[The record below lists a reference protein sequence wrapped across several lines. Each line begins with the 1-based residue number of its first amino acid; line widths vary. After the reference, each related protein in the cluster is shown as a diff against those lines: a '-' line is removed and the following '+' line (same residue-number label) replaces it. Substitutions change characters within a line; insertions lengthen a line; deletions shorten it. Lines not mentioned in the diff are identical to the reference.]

1 LVKIQPLKP
10 FKNMKTQL
18 TNELEED
25 VKALETLTKEEAKQ
39 FNELMDRVLSTLPAN
54 LSEWRLK

>member
-1 LVKIQPLKP
+1 
-10 FKNMKTQL
+10 MKTQL

-25 VKALETLTKEEAKQ
+25 VKALESLTKEEAKQ
-39 FNELMDRVLSTLPAN
+39 YNELMDRVLSTLPAN

>member
-1 LVKIQPLKP
+1 MVEIQPLKP

-18 TNELEED
+18 TSELEED
-25 VKALETLTKEEAKQ
+25 VKALESFTKEEAKQ
-39 FNELMDRVLSTLPAN
+39 YNELMDRVLSTLPDD

>member
-1 LVKIQPLKP
+1 MRVLVGTP
-10 FKNMKTQL
+10 NMKTQL
-18 TNELEED
+18 TSELEED
-25 VKALETLTKEEAKQ
+25 VKALESLTKEEAKQ